1 MTVGSSAQPQL
12 SRLETVSNVEPR
24 VARILLADD
33 EKSVRSLLARALR
46 RHGFEVMEAQDGV
59 EAVEMASTTLP
70 DLAVVDLS
78 MPRMNGFEVVRT
90 LKSAHHAA
98 LPVLV
103 LSGMDEP
110 EERIQ
115 AFEAGAGDFIPKPV
129 YMQELLKRI
138 DAFERTRRAYL
149 EVQKANERA
158 DRLRLFVAEAAAL
171 LAHDLNN
178 GLSIASANLQYLEEQ
193 LALAGDEKEAMAATS
208 RAMRRMIGLVRNF
221 VDISRLE
228 DAAIKPERS
237 DVDIHELLVAAAQIH
252 DPRKEPGDRGICVE
266 VEPELIASIDP
277 VLVERVIHNLLNN
290 ATRYVNPGGTI
301 ALTASITAGSGEN
314 EQELHIGVG
323 NTGSPIPKQ
332 LREKLFSKYRK
343 GSDGKAQSGMGLY
356 FCRLA
361 CEAHGGTISC
371 EETSRFNTQFQIVI
385 PV

>member
-1 MTVGSSAQPQL
+1 MP
-12 SRLETVSNVEPR
+12 SNR
-24 VARILLADD
+24 ALLAYYWPDD
-33 EKSVRSLLARALR
+33 ERSVRSLLARALR
-46 RHGFEVMEAQDGV
+46 RHGFDVLEAKDGI
-59 EAVEMASTTLP
+59 EAIEIAGAKLP

-90 LKSAHHAA
+90 LKSTHQTA

-115 AFEAGAGDFIPKPV
+115 AFEAGADDFIPKPV

-149 EVQKANERA
+149 EVQRANEAA

-178 GLSIASANLQYLEEQ
+178 GLSIANANLQYLEEQ
-193 LALAGDEKEAMAATS
+193 LTLAGDEQDAMAATS

-228 DAAIKPERS
+228 DAAIKPELTEV
-237 DVDIHELLVAAAQIH
+237 DVYELLTCAAQIH
-252 DPRKEPGDRGICVE
+252 SGEKEILVE
-266 VEPELIASIDP
+266 AEPKLTANIDP
-277 VLVERVIHNLLNN
+277 VLIERVIHNLLNN
-290 ATRYVNPGGTI
+290 ATRYVNPGGSI
-301 ALTASITAGSGEN
+301 ALMAYLDNDRSETT
-314 EQELHIGVG
+314 LHICVG
-323 NTGSPIPKQ
+323 NTGSPIPLQ
-332 LREKLFSKYRK
+332 LRANLFSKYRK
-343 GSDGKAQSGMGLY
+343 GNDGKAQSGMGLY

-361 CEAHGGTISC
+361 CEAHGGNISC
-371 EETSRFNTQFQIVI
+371 QETNRFNTMFHITL